1 MKFELESNDSKY
13 RIQSYRPKVAII
25 INRLAYSHSVL
36 ISSKHL
42 SKWLPTSVEEL
53 TEEHIEQ
60 ICQLKCAV
68 VLIGTGEKLKF
79 PQQSLLIPLM
89 KAGIGFEIMDTSA
102 ACRTF
107 EVLAAEGRSVAA
119 ALIF

>member
-1 MKFELESNDSKY
+1 LKFELESNDSNY
-13 RIQSYRPKVAII
+13 RIRSYRPNIAIMV
-25 INRLAYSHSVL
+25 NHSAHQQSIL
-36 ISSKHL
+36 IAPRHL
-42 SKWLPTSVEEL
+42 SNWSPVSIEEL

-79 PQQSLLIPLM
+79 PKQSLLIPLM
-89 KAGIGFEIMDTSA
+89 KAGIGFEIMDTGA

-119 ALIF
+119 ALIL

>member
-13 RIQSYRPKVAII
+13 RIQSYHPNTAFI

-36 ISSKHL
+36 ISSQYL
-42 SKWLPTSVEEL
+42 SKWSPTSVEEI
-53 TEEHIEQ
+53 TEESLEEV
-60 ICQLKCAV
+60 LKLKTSI
-68 VLIGTGEKLKF
+68 VLIGTGEKLQF

-89 KAGIGFEIMDTSA
+89 KAGVGFEIMNTSA

-107 EVLAAEGRSVAA
+107 EVLASEGRSITAG
-119 ALIF
+119 LIL